1 MPDKMTPEEYE
12 MLANSPADAPH
23 LVDDERLGS
32 SAPEGVVEDDVDRDD
47 S

>member
-1 MPDKMTPEEYE
+1 MPEKLTPEEYD

-23 LVDDERLGS
+23 LVEGDEK
-32 SAPEGVVEDDVDRDD
+32 APEPPEGVVEGDDE